1 MNLAGEAST
10 PPQIQG
16 ASLWACGNLSPPRA
30 GAEREELSHQ
40 LWKYR
45 LDHGSGGVGA
55 LASPSTCGR
64 DANTAPQGEGAV
76 EGGLGDPACLGAR
89 ACVRQRLRSDGCP
102 VARPVQTA
110 ATGGTRVGG

>member
-1 MNLAGEAST
+1 MGVREPQSATRGGGE
-10 PPQIQG
+10 G
-16 ASLWACGNLSPPRA
+16 
-30 GAEREELSHQ
+30 GAESPALEVPPGPWER
-40 LWKYR
+40 
-45 LDHGSGGVGA
+45 GGA